1 MLLAIFLSKSI
12 NVYNHLYLGSM
23 PPKFPNLAKLKART
37 KSGGEEAK
45 KQVTISK
52 FFLPSKTQKQ
62 SEESKETAFVVGD
75 ESPTPSDKASS
86 VLVSTGR
93 SQLAK

>member
-1 MLLAIFLSKSI
+1 
-12 NVYNHLYLGSM
+12 M

-52 FFLPSKTQKQ
+52 FFLPSKTKKQ
-62 SEESKETAFVVGD
+62 SEESKETTFVVGD
-75 ESPTPSDKASS
+75 ESPTPSDKTSGGKTSS